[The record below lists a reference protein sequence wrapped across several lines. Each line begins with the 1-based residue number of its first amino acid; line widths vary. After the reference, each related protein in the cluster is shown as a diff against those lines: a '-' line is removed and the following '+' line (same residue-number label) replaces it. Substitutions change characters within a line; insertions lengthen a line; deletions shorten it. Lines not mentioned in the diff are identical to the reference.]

1 MRKIPFVG
9 IELTSQRVRGLRGT
23 SELPGRPC
31 TVCLKKNQD
40 APRPSE
46 HPLVSHIQPEKT
58 TSHGGQSRSLSAE
71 QGKEDKI
78 KSPAAY
84 PPTPHTAR
92 SEKLKSYFKTFTAS
106 PVQQLMFGCNLEEDG
121 QLDES
126 GEK

>member
-1 MRKIPFVG
+1 MRKIPFAG

-23 SELPGRPC
+23 SELPGPPC

-58 TSHGGQSRSLSAE
+58 TLHGGQSRSCLLNRE
-71 QGKEDKI
+71 ENKR

-92 SEKLKSYFKTFTAS
+92 SEKLKSRDAS
-106 PVQQLMFGCNLEEDG
+106 TGATQVSVGLASVQGYLRLVD
-121 QLDES
+121 
-126 GEK
+126 